1 MKWILKNRKNCLHC
15 LGFSLLE
22 LMLVVGIIAILAA
35 IAIPSYNGYILKSRR
50 SEAMINLVKFQGA
63 YEEYNAQNNT
73 YPASNTLPPSVV
85 PPIPATTYYSYTSA
99 TTGTTY
105 TITATAI
112 AGSTQVNDTA
122 GGVACS
128 TMTINNIGAQTPAV
142 CWVQ

>member
-1 MKWILKNRKNCLHC
+1 MEWILKNRKND

-22 LMLVVGIIAILAA
+22 LMIVVGIIAIISA
-35 IAIPSYNGYILKSRR
+35 ISFSSYSRYILKSRR
-50 SEAMINLVKFQGA
+50 SEAMVNLVNFQAA

-73 YPASNTLPPSVV
+73 YPASNTLPPTLA
-85 PPIPATTYYSYTSA
+85 PIPATTYYSYTSA
-99 TTGTTY
+99 TTASSY

-112 AGSTQVNDTA
+112 AGSSQVNDKE

-128 TMTINNIGAQTPAV
+128 TMTINNVGTQTPAA